1 MAAEESRGEAL
12 AEVGGGALTEVGGGA
27 GTEVGGGAG
36 PGLTLLSPAAG
47 ERASAQLWREK
58 PHTQLTAHSSLTAP
72 AVGQVLCQV
81 MVCYSYCGPM
91 VAMATPTASSSCA
104 VHLKSGRE
112 CSEHSDGSAW
122 GEW

>member
-12 AEVGGGALTEVGGGA
+12 TEVGGGA
-27 GTEVGGGAG
+27 GT
-36 PGLTLLSPAAG
+36 GLTFLSPAAG
-47 ERASAQLWREK
+47 ERASTRLWREK
-58 PHTQLTAHSSLTAP
+58 ATHSQLTALTVP
-72 AVGQVLCQV
+72 AVGQELCQA

-122 GEW
+122 GEGERARG